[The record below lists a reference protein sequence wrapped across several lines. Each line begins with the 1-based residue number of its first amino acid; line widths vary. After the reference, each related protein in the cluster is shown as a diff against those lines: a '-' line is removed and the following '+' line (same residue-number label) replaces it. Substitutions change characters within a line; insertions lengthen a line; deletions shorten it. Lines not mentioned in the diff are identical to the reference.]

1 MEWQKC
7 TLYRPN
13 GDFLSLLKVVQMLY
27 LLQDQ
32 RDCEKKIP
40 FRNKR
45 PGNLFY
51 DGSKGFRLLN
61 GQYQNGAMKI
71 LNKCVMIVEITKL
84 SKLNTN
90 KNLAGNIQEAKTR
103 FPSVVGQRPA
113 SHRMGENTY
122 VSFQTTLLS
131 VLHSPPPHNENII
144 VFLPFCFLCLPFW
157 PKSVFRK

>member
-1 MEWQKC
+1 MHFVQTKWRFFEPAQSC
-7 TLYRPN
+7 AN
-13 GDFLSLLKVVQMLY
+13 VVFVSKPTRLRKKY
-27 LLQDQ
+27 L
-32 RDCEKKIP
+32 I
-40 FRNKR
+40 
-45 PGNLFY
+45 
-51 DGSKGFRLLN
+51 
-61 GQYQNGAMKI
+61 QYQAARKLI
-71 LNKCVMIVEITKL
+71 LRRVERFQIVEWTISEWSNENLKYMCYDSRNYITYI

-144 VFLPFCFLCLPFW
+144 GFLPFCFLCLPF
-157 PKSVFRK
+157 